1 MGSEESGLVMNEMY
15 AVRLLT
21 EPAWETKTRAGVRVV
36 AYEIVD
42 TTKSIH
48 HAHDQVIYTTKDQE
62 EAWRYADML
71 NKQHNIER
79 GT

>member
-1 MGSEESGLVMNEMY
+1 MNDRYM
-15 AVRLLT
+15 VRWLT
-21 EPAWETKTRAGVRVV
+21 EPAWETKTRAGVRIV

-48 HAHDQVIYTTKDQE
+48 HAYDQVIYTTKDLE
-62 EAWRYADML
+62 EAERYVAML